1 MSDPDFNLPNE
12 YAKQGWHADRETRLL
27 EIRKRAEEFAK
38 GSETLGAPHLPQSAV
53 VGEVRG
59 AFPEKGIVPVGA
71 PFPMASPSTGYYGI
85 PLLKQP
91 QWKPEIPL
99 YFFVGGAAGASSVI
113 GAIANWTGRDEKI
126 ARDARLVAAG
136 GAIISSGLLIA
147 DLGRPSRFLNMLRMF
162 KPQSP
167 MSMGAWVLAG
177 FGTFSGAAAV
187 AQILAERFGFGPFR
201 IIGNVAEGFSALF
214 GLPFSNYT
222 GVLIGATVIPV
233 WNHNVRTLPFHFGMS
248 GLNSGVSILELLGND
263 TSPALNRIGLLSAAA
278 ETYEGFELEAK
289 RDPEVNRPLKRGVS
303 GWITRAGGLLS
314 GPVPLVLRVAA
325 EVTGVR
331 RSRQLRRA
339 AAISS
344 IAGSLLTRFGW
355 VRAGH
360 ASAKDWRLPL
370 REKEQP
376 RLREMQSKPEYPHL
390 RKTGT
395 E

>member
-1 MSDPDFNLPNE
+1 MSDPEFNLPNE
-12 YAKQGWHADRETRLL
+12 YAQQGWHANREARLL

-38 GSETLGAPHLPQSAV
+38 APDILRAPHPPQSAD
-53 VGEVRG
+53 VGT
-59 AFPEKGIVPVGA
+59 ALPEKGIVPVGA
-71 PFPMASPSTGYYGI
+71 PFPMASPGTGYYGI

-91 QWKPEIPL
+91 QWRPEIPI
-99 YFFVGGAAGASSVI
+99 YMFVGGAAGASSVI
-113 GAIANWTGRDEKI
+113 GAIANWTGRDEKV
-126 ARDARLVAAG
+126 ARDARILAAV
-136 GAIISSGLLIA
+136 GAIISSGLLIS
-147 DLGRPSRFLNMLRMF
+147 DLGRPSRFLAMLRMF

-167 MSMGAWVLAG
+167 MSMGAWTLAG
-177 FGTFSGAAAV
+177 FGTFSSAAAF
-187 AQILAERFGFGPFR
+187 AQILADRFDFGLFQ

-248 GLNSGVSILELLGND
+248 GINASVSVLELLGNE

-289 RDPEVNRPLKRGVS
+289 RDPVVNRPLKRGVS
-303 GWITRAGGLLS
+303 GWITRAGGVLS
-314 GPVPLVLRVAA
+314 GPAPLVLRAAA
-325 EVTGVR
+325 EVMGVR
-331 RSRQLRRA
+331 RSRQFRRA
-339 AAISS
+339 AAVSS

-355 VRAGH
+355 IRAGH

-370 REKEQP
+370 REKHQP
-376 RLREMQSKPEYPHL
+376 RVQEMQPPTESPEL

-395 E
+395 ED

>member
-1 MSDPDFNLPNE
+1 MSDPEFNLPNE
-12 YAKQGWHADRETRLL
+12 YSQQGWHADREARLL

-38 GSETLGAPHLPQSAV
+38 TTEPGAPHLPQSAD
-53 VGEVRG
+53 VGG
-59 AFPEKGIVPVGA
+59 AFPEKGIIPSGA
-71 PFPMASPSTGYYGI
+71 PFPMASPSTGYYGV

-91 QWKPEIPL
+91 QWKIEIPL

-126 ARDARLVAAG
+126 ARDARLVAAA
-136 GAIISSGLLIA
+136 GAIVSSALLIS
-147 DLGRPSRFLNMLRMF
+147 DLGRPSRFLAMLRIF

-177 FGTFSGAAAV
+177 FGTFSGAAAF
-187 AQILAERFGFGPFR
+187 AQILADHFTFGPFR

-222 GVLIGATVIPV
+222 GVLIGASVIPV

-248 GLNSGVSILELLGND
+248 GINAGVSVLELMGNH

-278 ETYEGFELEAK
+278 ETYEGFELEAR
-289 RDPEVNRPLKRGVS
+289 RDPVVNEPLKRGVS
-303 GWITRAGGLLS
+303 GWITRTGGLLS
-314 GPVPLVLRVAA
+314 GPVPLLLRATA
-325 EVTGVR
+325 EVMGVR

-339 AAISS
+339 AAVSS

-355 VRAGH
+355 IRAGH

-370 REKEQP
+370 QEKRQP
-376 RLREMQSKPEYPHL
+376 RLREMQSKPDYPHL
-390 RKTGT
+390 RKTGS
-395 E
+395 

>member
-1 MSDPDFNLPNE
+1 MSDPEFNLPNE
-12 YAKQGWHADRETRLL
+12 YAQRGWHADREARLL

-38 GSETLGAPHLPQSAV
+38 VPEIGKV
-53 VGEVRG
+53 
-59 AFPEKGIVPVGA
+59 PEKGIVPAGA
-71 PFPMASPSTGYYGI
+71 PFPIASPTTGYYGI

-99 YFFVGGAAGASSVI
+99 YMFVGGAAGASSVI
-113 GAIANWTGRDEKI
+113 GAIANWTGRDEQV
-126 ARDARLVAAG
+126 AHDARLVAAI
-136 GAIISSGLLIA
+136 GAIISSGLLIS
-147 DLGRPSRFLNMLRMF
+147 DLGRPSRFLNMLRVF

-177 FGTFSGAAAV
+177 FGSFSGAAAV
-187 AQILAERFGFGPFR
+187 AQILADRFDFGPFR
-201 IIGNVAEGFSALF
+201 IVGNIAEGFSALF

-233 WNHNVRTLPFHFGMS
+233 WNHNIRTLPFHFGMS
-248 GLNSGVSILELLGND
+248 GINAGVSVLELLGND

-289 RDPEVNRPLKRGVS
+289 RDPVVNEPLKRGIS
-303 GWITRAGGLLS
+303 GWITRAGGVLS
-314 GPVPLVLRVAA
+314 GPVPLVLRAAA
-325 EVTGVR
+325 EVMGVR
-331 RSRQLRRA
+331 RSRNLRRA
-339 AAISS
+339 AAVSS
-344 IAGSLLTRFGW
+344 VAGSMLTRIGW
-355 VRAGH
+355 IRAGH

-370 REKEQP
+370 QEKRQP
-376 RLREMQSKPEYPHL
+376 RVREMQSQPEFPRL